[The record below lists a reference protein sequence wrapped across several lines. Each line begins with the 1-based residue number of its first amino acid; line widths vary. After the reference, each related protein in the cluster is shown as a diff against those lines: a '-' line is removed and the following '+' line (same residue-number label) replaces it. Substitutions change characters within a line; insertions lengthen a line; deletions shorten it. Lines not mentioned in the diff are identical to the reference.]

1 MKKKA
6 ARKLESFLHFLT
18 ATLLLIKGIDEIVR
32 KLYFPGSIIIGLAL
46 TVLVINFFWR
56 FLKITPKQARTVCW
70 YIETPALI
78 VTSYMLH
85 LEKKEFMPHIF
96 LLAAVIYPVMG
107 FVSSKKFKKM
117 RKAAKKKRKMQN
129 L

>member
-6 ARKLESFLHFLT
+6 ARKLESFLHFIT
-18 ATLLLIKGIDEIVR
+18 ATVLLLKGIDEIVR
-32 KLYFPGSIIIGLAL
+32 KLYFPGAIIIGLAL

-56 FLKITPKQARTVCW
+56 FFKITPKQARTVCW

-78 VTSYMLH
+78 VTAYMLH
-85 LEKKEFMPHIF
+85 LERKEFMPYIF